1 MASSSGSSSSSRK
14 RKWKSPEI
22 PEDGELMAE
31 VPLLTQ
37 PSKNKSGP
45 SVSIEEKNQR
55 LKENAIMRHIH
66 DRMNVSDEWRRRYWT
81 PGTEEGKKLLEGKLV
96 ELGTAAYNAAAMDQH
111 VYGMEASAL
120 EVQKRL
126 LRAEIFR
133 TRARVWEGW
142 FRRAPRLQNSRSLSF
157 AYKACEPMSDN
168 IFRHIQHLGQLT
180 PMGRHRFIGHG
191 VVGNVFLVGCL
202 DPTLAK
208 QLGAHDVVFY
218 VAKRLVT
225 RGTRTGFDEAV
236 KEMSAFPISHPAI
249 CRPIGGM
256 LDRETPTLLFP
267 WWNGGHIVKWI
278 GIERELRWRLAPNGL
293 RYVTV
298 PDEVRNRYSTDDQD
312 SADIFRGHRLQM
324 AATLLQG
331 LTFMH
336 SKDWLHCDIH
346 PRNIFV
352 HFPLWDWDD
361 KGKMDVRV
369 DNPSDANARRIKRK
383 LVFVALGDL
392 GWTQKKKDVEK
403 GRFSL
408 DKHEKTTREW
418 VAPELTYPR
427 APYDAQGNQYVTN
440 FTESSDVFALG
451 WVLKELC
458 GDFFTQMSP
467 RLLALYDESMFAKGF
482 PTSSRTSLPHSFH
495 AAKLK
500 EALDIMTT
508 RNIANRP
515 DIRRTAHYWATFF
528 QEQLMVDPFECQ
540 RPIEDKPRAKEH
552 PDGPRELGGDLL

>member
-14 RKWKSPEI
+14 RKGKSPEI

-55 LKENAIMRHIH
+55 LKENAIMRHSWFIWFIGLSE
-66 DRMNVSDEWRRRYWT
+66 SDEWRRRYWT

-96 ELGTAAYNAAAMDQH
+96 ELGTAAYNAATMDQH

-126 LRAEIFR
+126 LRAVKAVPTQLVENYDKWLKSPQFDAWSMGSEDRKWALPWQLRSPGPRQEIFR
-133 TRARVWEGW
+133 TRARVWE
-142 FRRAPRLQNSRSLSF
+142 
-157 AYKACEPMSDN
+157 
-168 IFRHIQHLGQLT
+168 
-180 PMGRHRFIGHG
+180 
-191 VVGNVFLVGCL
+191 VGCL

-298 PDEVRNRYSTDDQD
+298 PNEVRNRYSTDDQD

-324 AATLLQG
+324 AVTLLQG

-392 GWTQKKKDVEK
+392 GWAQKKKDAEK

-451 WVLKELC
+451 WVLKEFC
-458 GDFFTQMSP
+458 GDFFTQMSS
-467 RLLALYDESMFAKGF
+467 RLLALYDESMFAKEF
-482 PTSSRTSLPHSFH
+482 PTSSGTSLPHSFH

-515 DIRRTAHYWATFF
+515 DIRRTAHYWVTFF

>member
-1 MASSSGSSSSSRK
+1 
-14 RKWKSPEI
+14 
-22 PEDGELMAE
+22 
-31 VPLLTQ
+31 
-37 PSKNKSGP
+37 
-45 SVSIEEKNQR
+45 
-55 LKENAIMRHIH
+55 
-66 DRMNVSDEWRRRYWT
+66 
-81 PGTEEGKKLLEGKLV
+81 
-96 ELGTAAYNAAAMDQH
+96 MDQH

-120 EVQKRL
+120 ELQKRM
-126 LRAEIFR
+126 LRAVKAVPTQLVENYDKWLKSPQFDAWSMGSEDRKWALPWQLRSPGLRQEIFR
-133 TRARVWEGW
+133 TRARVWE
-142 FRRAPRLQNSRSLSF
+142 
-157 AYKACEPMSDN
+157 
-168 IFRHIQHLGQLT
+168 
-180 PMGRHRFIGHG
+180 
-191 VVGNVFLVGCL
+191 VGCL
-202 DPTLAK
+202 DPTLVK

-225 RGTRTGFDEAV
+225 RGTRTGFDEGV

-267 WWNGGHIVKWI
+267 WWNGGHIAKWTA
-278 GIERELRWRLAPNGL
+278 IEHELRWRLAPNGL
-293 RYVTV
+293 RWR
-298 PDEVRNRYSTDDQD
+298 PLS
-312 SADIFRGHRLQM
+312 F
-324 AATLLQG
+324 
-331 LTFMH
+331 
-336 SKDWLHCDIH
+336 KDWHSCILRIGFIVTSI
-346 PRNIFV
+346 PSRNIFV

-361 KGKMDVRV
+361 KGKVDVRV

-392 GWTQKKKDVEK
+392 GWAQKKKDAEK

-408 DKHEKTTREW
+408 DKHERTTREW
-418 VAPELTYPR
+418 VAPELTYPK

-528 QEQLMVDPFECQ
+528 HEQLMVDPFECQ

-552 PDGPRELGGDLL
+552 PDGPRELGRDLL